1 MRDDNFNPVNEHE
14 TLGQDRKL
22 HQALGEKSQERKKKK
37 KKKCKKTVLL
47 EKGRKCQRGGERREK
62 QSRDAALQ
70 SPACSLSTLR

>member
-37 KKKCKKTVLL
+37 KKEMQENSVIREGKKVP
-47 EKGRKCQRGGERREK
+47 KRRRKERE
-62 QSRDAALQ
+62 AE
-70 SPACSLSTLR
+70 